1 MWLDLPR
8 QKPHRQHHLFTS
20 IFLFSSSL
28 IPFILSLTPIS
39 FQPSLVDLS
48 KFHSQEKFQHRFNIR
63 SAIMAVKPSFSVPTI
78 DISPYLRSP
87 SSPEGL
93 KVISSVREACTGTGF
108 FQLVGHGIE
117 PELQQRVFKGAEK
130 LFKLP
135 MEEKVKLDMS
145 HSVGASNRGYELIG
159 GQGLQEGT
167 LPDLK
172 EVRIFC
178 LVLFLW
184 FFWGGGGSKR
194 RNDLG
199 IGLEEGR
206 IPILTLFGSRGS
218 RAGMGLGL
226 TGRGLKS
233 ELTGLGIL
241 RGTRNPSF

>member
-1 MWLDLPR
+1 
-8 QKPHRQHHLFTS
+8 
-20 IFLFSSSL
+20 
-28 IPFILSLTPIS
+28 
-39 FQPSLVDLS
+39 
-48 KFHSQEKFQHRFNIR
+48 
-63 SAIMAVKPSFSVPTI
+63 MAVKPSFSVPTI

-178 LVLFLW
+178 FVLFLCFLGG
-184 FFWGGGGSKR
+184 FFSK
-194 RNDLG
+194 
-199 IGLEEGR
+199 EKE
-206 IPILTLFGSRGS
+206 
-218 RAGMGLGL
+218 
-226 TGRGLKS
+226 
-233 ELTGLGIL
+233 
-241 RGTRNPSF
+241 

>member
-1 MWLDLPR
+1 MDEAFGISHVAGSS
-8 QKPHRQHHLFTS
+8 KTKTTS
-20 IFLFSSSL
+20 STSSLYLIYLFSSTL
-28 IPFILSLTPIS
+28 IPFIHSFTPIS

-48 KFHSQEKFQHRFNIR
+48 RFHSQEKFQHHFNIR

-117 PELQQRVFKGAEK
+117 PELQQRVFNGAEK

-178 LVLFLW
+178 FVFLCFLGGCFFQREGMISEGGWRRVEFSFSLYSVLEARELEINLEW
-184 FFWGGGGSKR
+184 EW
-194 RNDLG
+194 DLQD
-199 IGLEEGR
+199 EG
-206 IPILTLFGSRGS
+206 
-218 RAGMGLGL
+218 
-226 TGRGLKS
+226 
-233 ELTGLGIL
+233 
-241 RGTRNPSF
+241 

>member
-1 MWLDLPR
+1 MWLNLPR
-8 QKPHRQHHLFTS
+8 QRPHRQHHLFTS
-20 IFLFSSSL
+20 IYLFSSTI
-28 IPFILSLTPIS
+28 IPFILSFSPIS

-48 KFHSQEKFQHRFNIR
+48 KFHSQEKFQYHFNVR

-117 PELQQRVFKGAEK
+117 PELQQRLFKGAEK

-184 FFWGGGGSKR
+184 FFLGGGQREGMISEWGWR
-194 RNDLG
+194 RVEFPFSLYSVLEARELEWDWDLQD
-199 IGLEEGR
+199 EG
-206 IPILTLFGSRGS
+206 
-218 RAGMGLGL
+218 
-226 TGRGLKS
+226 
-233 ELTGLGIL
+233 
-241 RGTRNPSF
+241 

>member
-1 MWLDLPR
+1 MDEAFGISHVAGSSKTKTVL
-8 QKPHRQHHLFTS
+8 S
-20 IFLFSSSL
+20 ISSL
-28 IPFILSLTPIS
+28 YFNLSLLIFSHSLHSLIYSHLISTFPRRPFKIPFSRKS
-39 FQPSLVDLS
+39 
-48 KFHSQEKFQHRFNIR
+48 QHRFNIR

-87 SSPEGL
+87 SSLDGL

-178 LVLFLW
+178 LAVVPL
-184 FFWGGGGSKR
+184 GGGVQREGMISEGGWR
-194 RNDLG
+194 RVEFPFSLYSVLEARELEWDWDLQD
-199 IGLEEGR
+199 EG
-206 IPILTLFGSRGS
+206 
-218 RAGMGLGL
+218 
-226 TGRGLKS
+226 
-233 ELTGLGIL
+233 
-241 RGTRNPSF
+241 